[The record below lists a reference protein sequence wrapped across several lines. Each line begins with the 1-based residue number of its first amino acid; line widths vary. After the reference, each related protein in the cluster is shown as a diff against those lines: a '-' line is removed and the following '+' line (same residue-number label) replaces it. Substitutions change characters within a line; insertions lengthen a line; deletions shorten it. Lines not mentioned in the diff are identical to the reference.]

1 MGQLRQ
7 DNEAFALL
15 SQRKKREVKM
25 NMARLSF
32 GSMLLLIV
40 LLCGCASSNVSVT
53 SGVSAIDQDSID
65 SRPVE
70 LPGGYDVDDFRR
82 LRMGLGYGKIQSN
95 TSAFKKKD
103 IEDYMNLRFQSEM
116 DKHKRFKFI
125 ALYGANTAKFDALT
139 DAGEMEANDDDDSA
153 RFQRPK
159 LNLAWNINIQEK
171 TIPDGSYAQKF
182 QWYCTVNATASYYE
196 NVYVKGNKEKIKHH
210 KGDVAFTR
218 DFDLPVIEKEQKLN
232 SMGGVKSG
240 FNHRIDA
247 DVQALM
253 QEIIIA
259 ASQRI
264 ADDLGRRFPVGGR
277 VVGALGTDL
286 FMIDK
291 GAEQGVE
298 KEMQMVIFA
307 RYDGVD
313 VPLANA
319 VASPAQ
325 DKSQL
330 KVWRFA
336 DDKYATQILGEING
350 KPKQWVKETGNEL
363 FGVRAVPPQDD
374 KKGTRFE

>member
-1 MGQLRQ
+1 MEMNLSKISVVGV
-7 DNEAFALL
+7 ACALGL
-15 SQRKKREVKM
+15 
-25 NMARLSF
+25 F
-32 GSMLLLIV
+32 
-40 LLCGCASSNVSVT
+40 CGCATSNVSVT
-53 SGVSAIDQDSID
+53 SGVTEIDQDAIAD
-65 SRPVE
+65 RPVE
-70 LPGGYDVDDFRR
+70 LPGGFDVDDFRR

-159 LNLAWNINIQEK
+159 MNLAWNINIQEK
-171 TIPDGSYAQKF
+171 KIPDGSYGQKF

-240 FNHRIDA
+240 FSYKSDA

-264 ADDLGRRFPVGGR
+264 ADDLGRRFPVGGK

-286 FMIDK
+286 FTIDK
-291 GAEQGVE
+291 GAQQGVE
-298 KEMQMVIFA
+298 KDMQMVVFA

-336 DDKYATQILGEING
+336 DDKYAKQILGEING

>member
-1 MGQLRQ
+1 MTITKRILGGVL
-7 DNEAFALL
+7 LL
-15 SQRKKREVKM
+15 S
-25 NMARLSF
+25 
-32 GSMLLLIV
+32 V
-40 LLCGCASSNVSVT
+40 LLCGCATSNVSVT
-53 SGVSAIDQDSID
+53 SGVTEIDQDVIAD
-65 SRPVE
+65 RPVE
-70 LPGGYDVDDFRR
+70 LPGGFDVDDFRR

-103 IEDYMNLRFQSEM
+103 VEDYMNLRFQSEM

-125 ALYGANTAKFDALT
+125 ALYGSNTAKFDALT

-153 RFQRPK
+153 RFRRPK
-159 LNLAWNINIQEK
+159 MNPTWNINIQEK
-171 TIPDGSYAQKF
+171 KIPDGSHSQKF
-182 QWYCTVNATASYYE
+182 QWYCTVNATASFYE
-196 NVYVKGNKEKIKHH
+196 NVMTKDKSKVKHH

-218 DFDLPVIEKEQKLN
+218 DFDLPVIEKKQELN

-240 FNHRIDA
+240 FSYKSDA

-259 ASQRI
+259 ATQRI

-277 VVGALGTDL
+277 VVGALGSDL
-286 FMIDK
+286 FTIDK
-291 GAEQGVE
+291 GTEQGVE
-298 KEMQMVIFA
+298 KDMQMVVFA

-330 KVWRFA
+330 RVWRFA
-336 DDKYATQILGEING
+336 NDKYARQILGEING
-350 KPKQWVKETGNEL
+350 RPKQWVKETGNEL

-374 KKGTRFE
+374 KKGTRFEK

>member
-1 MGQLRQ
+1 MAMTKQSLGC
-7 DNEAFALL
+7 AALL
-15 SQRKKREVKM
+15 S
-25 NMARLSF
+25 A
-32 GSMLLLIV
+32 
-40 LLCGCASSNVSVT
+40 LLCGCATSKVSVT
-53 SGVSAIDQDSID
+53 SGITEIDQDAIAE
-65 SRPVE
+65 RPVE
-70 LPGGYDVDDFRR
+70 LPGGFDVDDFRR

-95 TSAFKKKD
+95 TSAFRKKD
-103 IEDYMNLRFQSEM
+103 VEDYMNLRFQSEM

-139 DAGEMEANDDDDSA
+139 DAGEMEANDEDDSA
-153 RFQRPK
+153 RFRRPK
-159 LNLAWNINIQEK
+159 MNLAWNINIQEK
-171 TIPDGSYAQKF
+171 KVPDGSYSQKF

-196 NVYVKGNKEKIKHH
+196 NVMTKDKSKVKHH

-218 DFDLPVIEKEQKLN
+218 DFDLPVIEKTQKLN

-240 FNHRIDA
+240 FSYKSDA

-286 FMIDK
+286 FTIDK

-298 KEMQMVIFA
+298 KDMQMVVFA

-319 VASPAQ
+319 VALPAQ

-336 DDKYATQILGEING
+336 DDKYAKQILAEING
-350 KPKQWVKETGNEL
+350 KPKQWAKATGNEL

-374 KKGTRFE
+374 KKGTRFEE